1 MGIVNFLGK
10 PVVRCRAWGLVVGG
24 WGVMKV
30 FWTGLTVALETL
42 EGDGWEVRG
51 VGFWV
56 VGMGFENEGGP
67 AFWIAWGLFMGVT
80 EREETEGLVRGRLVG
95 LVAVICRGW
104 AGAE

>member
-10 PVVRCRAWGLVVGG
+10 PVVGCRAWGLGVGG

-80 EREETEGLVRGRLVG
+80 EREETEGLVGGRLVG